1 MVNVFILLRRVLNG
15 SQYWLDFSSFL
26 DKDIWLISKLLLCS
40 RIKYATYFMF
50 CGQEL
55 ATSIVYY
62 HLLVVNVVFIL
73 DAALTVVNLV
83 ETI

>member
-1 MVNVFILLRRVLNG
+1 MLPILC
-15 SQYWLDFSSFL
+15 F
-26 DKDIWLISKLLLCS
+26 
-40 RIKYATYFMF
+40 
-50 CGQEL
+50 GQEL
-55 ATSIVYY
+55 ATSIMYY